1 MKRYNCTSSDK
12 RGAFGLCME
21 EHKEGAFV
29 PFSEVSGLADTV
41 MKMGGR
47 CTLLADLL
55 LEVTKIVPA
64 IGVAIDDL
72 PVVDAFLERIE
83 NALAGQELWH
93 SSNDTLTMMMDELHD
108 ICVGL
113 DAPGGAQ
120 NGAEAWDLVKGA
132 RDRVLASLNHGRPDT
147 EWTDA
152 TTSPVAADY
161 RELQEQHD
169 QLQSKHKVAL
179 DLLQESHEVMRRII
193 PPLPQDCANRS
204 DLLDRIEVVLAGRQ
218 QNNPVT
224 ITETIRTAPERIWL
238 QVGDQS
244 HYHSEP
250 FPEHHD
256 EVSWC
261 ADSVMPCEV
270 PYVRADLADKMPERH
285 PDDAAVDLF
294 AVAMKA
300 KLASARAKGRS
311 GWDDPAACS
320 VEFLADLLVNHV
332 GKGNPGNFEDIA
344 NLAMMLHQRGA
355 DPTVLAHAVTLTTC
369 SRCKG
374 HGMIGGVTGQ
384 TPESMDFWEAECP
397 DCSGRGKIKVEGR
410 TITEGQELELITV
423 LQSIV
428 NGFSDDPAHDAA
440 ALLKRITGEVP
451 WTGYSFQLPPRQG
464 GEPCATEP
472 PSSSKA

>member
-1 MKRYNCTSSDK
+1 MKRYDLELTAT
-12 RGAFGLCME
+12 GPVME
-21 EHKEGAFV
+21 EREQGAFV

-55 LEVTKIVPA
+55 REVTEIVPA
-64 IGVAIDDL
+64 LGVAIDDL

-120 NGAEAWDLVKGA
+120 NGAEAWEQVKAG
-132 RDRVLASLNHGRPDT
+132 RDRVLASLNHGRHDT

-152 TTSPVAADY
+152 TTSPVASDY

-169 QLQSKHKVAL
+169 QLQSKHKGAL
-179 DLLQESHEVMRRII
+179 DL
-193 PPLPQDCANRS
+193 
-204 DLLDRIEVVLAGRQ
+204 IERMVSYLGLAGDEPEKDSYNPMKAWMYDAITTMAGQRQ
-218 QNNPVT
+218 KPPVT
-224 ITETIRTAPERIWL
+224 VTETIRTAPERIWL
-238 QVGDQS
+238 QVGDSQGDS
-244 HYHSEP
+244 DYP

-256 EVSWC
+256 EVTWC
-261 ADSVMPCEV
+261 SDSVIACEV
-270 PYVRADLADKMPERH
+270 PYVRADLVGHVVSPSLSALIQMTDILKMCRSALITAHEDVQDDTGKGVIQYRIKLATKAINMAEH
-285 PDDAAVDLF
+285 AIDAAQ
-294 AVAMKA
+294 
-300 KLASARAKGRS
+300 
-311 GWDDPAACS
+311 
-320 VEFLADLLVNHV
+320 
-332 GKGNPGNFEDIA
+332 A
-344 NLAMMLHQRGA
+344 N
-355 DPTVLAHAVTLTTC
+355 
-369 SRCKG
+369 
-374 HGMIGGVTGQ
+374 
-384 TPESMDFWEAECP
+384 
-397 DCSGRGKIKVEGR
+397 SGRF
-410 TITEGQELELITV
+410 ITEGQELELITV

-451 WTGYSFQLPPRQG
+451 WTGDSFQLPPRQG

-472 PSSSKA
+472 QSSSPA